1 MNIKIGDKIFLK
13 NQYGIPTPIIIVAI
27 DKFGRYEGKN
37 GFDTYMLDREFI
49 ENNVVNIEKVKYM
62 NFIDA
67 VNKLQNGDAK
77 AIIRREYDDH
87 PSRAVYIIH
96 NALCKYDSS
105 CCSFNIECILAEDW
119 YVVKSEI
126 LYPFEEAIASLR
138 KGKSIKRKA
147 WINRFSV
154 DADDNNYYFTIDD
167 LNANDWIIK
176 ERN

>member
-1 MNIKIGDKIFLK
+1 MKVSEFRKLIREEVRKVIREANNDEQVIIQIGQQIDDKIYK
-13 NQYGIPTPIIIVAI
+13 
-27 DKFGRYEGKN
+27 DE
-37 GFDTYMLDREFI
+37 
-49 ENNVVNIEKVKYM
+49 
-62 NFIDA
+62 
-67 VNKLQNGDAK
+67 
-77 AIIRREYDDH
+77 
-87 PSRAVYIIH
+87 
-96 NALCKYDSS
+96 
-105 CCSFNIECILAEDW
+105 SFTATINDILAEDW

-138 KGKSIKRKA
+138 KGKSIKRKT

>member
-1 MNIKIGDKIFLK
+1 
-13 NQYGIPTPIIIVAI
+13 
-27 DKFGRYEGKN
+27 
-37 GFDTYMLDREFI
+37 
-49 ENNVVNIEKVKYM
+49 M

-67 VNKLQNGDAK
+67 VKLLQLDKNIK
-77 AIIRREYDDH
+77 LVRRDKHCEISLYKVGIFLTATCDIDDKIYKDE
-87 PSRAVYIIH
+87 PFTATI
-96 NALCKYDSS
+96 ND
-105 CCSFNIECILAEDW
+105 ILAEDW